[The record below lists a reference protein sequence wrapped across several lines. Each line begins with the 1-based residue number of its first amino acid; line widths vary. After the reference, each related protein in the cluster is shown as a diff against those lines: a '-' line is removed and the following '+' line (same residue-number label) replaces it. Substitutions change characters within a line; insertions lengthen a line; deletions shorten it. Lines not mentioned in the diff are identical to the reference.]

1 LLSRL
6 FCGKTPAMEAL
17 GELLPQIRT
26 APPGPLSQARVD
38 ELAASEC
45 PALTQRR
52 ARRSEQSGASSD
64 PIVWAEARAAN
75 VRDVDGNIYVD
86 MSAGFGAASV
96 GHAHP
101 RVVAAI
107 AQQSQRLIHALGD
120 LHPSDVKIQL
130 LSRLAALFP
139 APDARVMLG
148 LSGGDAV
155 EAALKSAL
163 LFSGRPG
170 VIAFEGGYHGLSH
183 GPLAACGYSA
193 AFRTPFAAQLNPH
206 VRFAP
211 YPHEPAALAATLA
224 AVSGALERADPPI
237 GAVLVEPLLGRGG
250 VVVPPSDF
258 LPALAALCQRHSALL
273 IVDEVMT
280 GLGRTGRMFAFER
293 SGVTPDLLCL
303 GKALGG
309 GMPVSA
315 CLGRAEVMAAWGQS
329 RGEALHTGTFFGQPL
344 AAAAAL
350 ASLDVITDER
360 LAERAEQSGAELM
373 DALRALR
380 SRHPAIRDVR
390 GQGLLIGVELT
401 SGALGLRC
409 VHALLERGYIAVPAA
424 ADARVVSL
432 TPPLTIT
439 RPQLSGFVSALA
451 ASLEAIA

>member
-1 LLSRL
+1 LLCAP

-26 APPGPLSQARVD
+26 APPGAVSQRWVD

-52 ARRSEQSGASSD
+52 ARRTEHSGASFD
-64 PIVWAEARAAN
+64 PIVWAEARGSN
-75 VRDVDGNIYVD
+75 VRDVDHNVYVD
-86 MSAGFGAASV
+86 LSAGFGAASM

-120 LHPSDVKIQL
+120 LHPSDVKVRL

-155 EAALKSAL
+155 EAALKTAL

-170 VIAFEGGYHGLSH
+170 IVAFEGGYHGLSH
-183 GPLAACGYSA
+183 GPLAACGYNA
-193 AFRTPFAAQLNPH
+193 AFRAPFAAQLNPH

-211 YPHEPAALAATLA
+211 YPHTPAALERALA
-224 AVSGALERADPPI
+224 AVSGELSAQPI

-250 VVVPPSDF
+250 VVVPPDAF
-258 LPALAALCQRHSALL
+258 LPALAALCRTHGALL

-280 GLGRTGRMFAFER
+280 GLGRTGRTFAFEA
-293 SGVTPDLLCL
+293 SGVTPDLLCI

-315 CLGRAEVMAAWGQS
+315 CLGRTEVMAAWGQS
-329 RGEALHTGTFFGQPL
+329 QGEALHTGTFFGQPL

-350 ASLDVITDER
+350 ASLDVLADER
-360 LAERAEQSGAELM
+360 LAERAQASGTQLMAELT
-373 DALRALR
+373 ALRA
-380 SRHPAIRDVR
+380 RHAIVAQVR
-390 GQGLLIGVELT
+390 GRGLLIGIELA

-409 VHALLERGYIAVPAA
+409 VHALLERGYITVPAA

-432 TPPLTIT
+432 TPPLSIT
-439 RPQLSGFVSALA
+439 RTQLSGFVSALD
-451 ASLEAIA
+451 ASLKAIA